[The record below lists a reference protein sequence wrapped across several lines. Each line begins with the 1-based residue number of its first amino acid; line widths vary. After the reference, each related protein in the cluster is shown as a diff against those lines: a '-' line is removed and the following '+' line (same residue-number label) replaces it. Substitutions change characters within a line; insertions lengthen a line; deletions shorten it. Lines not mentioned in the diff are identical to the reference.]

1 MAIGLERFRVARR
14 DTSHKRHV
22 RKYATGKLEPER
34 WFHFRGPQGKLDLV
48 AQNVE
53 MFSMLAKGVD
63 EDTWT
68 YHLGNGEIARWLRQQ
83 IKDEEL
89 ADEIAALENSGDAA
103 ETRRVAL
110 DAIARRYTP
119 VATADAKP

>member
-1 MAIGLERFRVARR
+1 VAIGLERFRVARR
-14 DTSHKRHV
+14 ETSHKRHV
-22 RKYATGKLEPER
+22 RKYATGKLAER
-34 WFHFRGPQGKLDLV
+34 WFHSAPAGQARSGGAECRDVLDAGQGSRRGYL
-48 AQNVE
+48 
-53 MFSMLAKGVD
+53 
-63 EDTWT
+63 T
-68 YHLGNGEIARWLRQQ
+68 YHSATARSHAGCARQ

-119 VATADAKP
+119 VATADAKL